1 MIFLSELSQRYEL
14 WNIKE
19 LKRINENSVIV
30 FDERSGEIMI
40 KKRVDT
46 DNLPVMQKLCSIRHK
61 NLSAVLKIAE
71 ENGKLYS
78 YSEFVS
84 GRSIQNLIDSGTIF
98 DEKEAVR
105 IISEVCDGLEVLH
118 KNGVI
123 HRDITASNIILSYD
137 GNVKIIDYG
146 ISRLPKQN
154 ASRDTYIL
162 GTAGYA
168 APEQFGFAQSD
179 EKTDLYSVGILLN
192 VMLTGAFPS
201 EKLYPGKLGKVIS
214 RCTAIDSGKRYKTV
228 NEVKSAIK
236 GKKEKSKSAKGLP
249 GLRTKN
255 KIIRAVAIA
264 FYVIVLLFEI
274 TFAWVVYSN
283 AGILHMIFQIIIS
296 VIVFAVIV
304 CMIFD
309 PNNILAKS
317 KLASN
322 VSEQTL
328 TTIKVIVSSFLVL
341 FGFFSTIFLC

>member
-1 MIFLSELSQRYEL
+1 MSELSQRYEQ

-19 LKRINENSVIV
+19 LKRINEKSVIV

-40 KKRVDT
+40 KKQVDT
-46 DNLPVMQKLCSIRHK
+46 DNLPVMQKLCLIRHK
-61 NLSAVLKIAE
+61 NLSAVLKITQE
-71 ENGKLYS
+71 DGNYFS

-146 ISRLPKQN
+146 ISRLPKHN

-179 EKTDLYSVGILLN
+179 EKTDLYSVGVLLN

-201 EKLYPGKLGKVIS
+201 EKLYPGRLGKIIS
-214 RCTAIDSGKRYKTV
+214 RCTAIDSEKRYK
-228 NEVKSAIK
+228 KHRDII
-236 GKKEKSKSAKGLP
+236 
-249 GLRTKN
+249 TK
-255 KIIRAVAIA
+255 
-264 FYVIVLLFEI
+264 L
-274 TFAWVVYSN
+274 
-283 AGILHMIFQIIIS
+283 
-296 VIVFAVIV
+296 
-304 CMIFD
+304 
-309 PNNILAKS
+309 
-317 KLASN
+317 
-322 VSEQTL
+322 
-328 TTIKVIVSSFLVL
+328 
-341 FGFFSTIFLC
+341 

>member
-1 MIFLSELSQRYEL
+1 MSELSQRYEQ
-14 WNIKE
+14 WSIKE
-19 LKRINENSVIV
+19 LKRINEKSVIV

-46 DNLPVMQKLCSIRHK
+46 DNLPVMQKLCLIRHK
-61 NLSAVLKIAE
+61 NLSAVLKITQE
-71 ENGKLYS
+71 DGDYFS

-146 ISRLPKQN
+146 ISRSPKHN

-179 EKTDLYSVGILLN
+179 EKTDLYSVGVLLN

-201 EKLYPGKLGKVIS
+201 EKLYPGRLGKIIS
-214 RCTAIDSGKRYKTV
+214 RCTAIDSEKRYKTV
-228 NEVKSAIK
+228 KEVKSAIR
-236 GKKEKSKSAKGLP
+236 GKKEKNKSAKGFP
-249 GLRTKN
+249 GFRTKN
-255 KIIRAVAIA
+255 KFIRAAA
-264 FYVIVLLFEI
+264 VILYATILFFEI
-274 TFAWVVYSN
+274 AFAWVVYSN
-283 AGILHMIFQIIIS
+283 AGLLHMIIQIILS
-296 VIVFAVIV
+296 VVIFALIIF
-304 CMIFD
+304 MIFD
-309 PNNILAKS
+309 PNNILSKS
-317 KLASN
+317 KLASS
-322 VSEQTL
+322 VSEQSL
-328 TTIKVIVSSFLVL
+328 TTIKVVVSTFLIL
-341 FGFFSTIFLC
+341 FGFLSTVFLC